1 MKRVQLVM
9 FIVGWVFFTIGAGK
23 LLLKAVQSTNS
34 HNPHFTMPIIIF
46 LFGFGIL
53 VGSTFIKD
61 KTSPTNS
68 LSGEKRDISP

>member
-9 FIVGWVFFTIGAGK
+9 FIVGWFLFAGGGGK
-23 LLLKAVQSTNS
+23 LLLEASQSTNS
-34 HNPHFTMPIIIF
+34 HNSHFTTPIIIF
-46 LFGFGIL
+46 FLGFGIL

-68 LSGEKRDISP
+68 LRDKKKDISP